1 VRGPQ
6 DLYRDTGFPVFNYVM
21 LTIHGKQAEGTMYK
35 IADPDA
41 AVYSVVAKDHFVVTA
56 R

>member
-1 VRGPQ
+1 VRGSQ
-6 DLYRDTGFPVFNYVM
+6 DLYRDPGFPVFNYVI
-21 LTIHGKQAEGTMYK
+21 LTIHGKQADGTMYK

-41 AVYSVVAKDHFVVTA
+41 AAYSMVAKDHFVVTA